1 MNGDM
6 NTCLQ
11 TTGMANV
18 KTGIYKPSQWQHSQW
33 CHAWRSQRLQKNR
46 HRTAI
51 SVYTCVHNF
60 AFHWVCVMVV
70 GGRGKESHLNPH
82 TRSHAHM
89 YIQWQDRVVSPQTEG
104 MQGKQA
110 LSERILFV
118 LVFSPQSLFSSVN
131 RLPSSPA
138 CAHTK
143 LLRDTASGNRGAWER
158 NDMTVYRWRYGVELC
173 AYTQLINGACF
184 RKWLSHEKIK
194 HLMQHACLIG
204 EVPISAFNCCFS
216 TQAVCVSLWEISQLT
231 YSEVLT
237 VWFVSS

>member
-1 MNGDM
+1 MNGGM

-11 TTGMANV
+11 RTGMANV
-18 KTGIYKPSQWQHSQW
+18 KTGIYKPSLRQHSQW

-51 SVYTCVHNF
+51 SVYTCVHDF

-131 RLPSSPA
+131 RLPS
-138 CAHTK
+138 T
-143 LLRDTASGNRGAWER
+143 LN
-158 NDMTVYRWRYGVELC
+158 Y
-173 AYTQLINGACF
+173 
-184 RKWLSHEKIK
+184 
-194 HLMQHACLIG
+194 
-204 EVPISAFNCCFS
+204 
-216 TQAVCVSLWEISQLT
+216 WEILLQATGEHGSAMIWLCIDGDM
-231 YSEVLT
+231 VLYCVHT
-237 VWFVSS
+237 HN